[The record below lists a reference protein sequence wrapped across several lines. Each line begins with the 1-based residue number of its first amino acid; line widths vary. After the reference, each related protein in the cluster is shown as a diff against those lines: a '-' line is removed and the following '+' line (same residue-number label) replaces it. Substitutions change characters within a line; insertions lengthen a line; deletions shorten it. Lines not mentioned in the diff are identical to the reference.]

1 MAYCTINDIRNYVEE
16 EELVQLTNDRDVN
29 AVNTL
34 DSDTTS
40 GYDNISLT
48 SSDEFPNSNGC
59 VRIDDEEIFYIL
71 NSYNTLSGLTRGY
84 NNTVET
90 SHSSGDIVTEIH
102 LVDEDIIT
110 RAIVDADAEIDTYL
124 GTVFN
129 DVPLSDIPNSI
140 RYTSVNIAIYNLYS
154 RRMAIP
160 PQIEARYNNSIKF
173 LNNVLE
179 GKISLGDPTIDAS
192 KDEKIIIN
200 TSEDNII
207 FTIENTVENTTGS
220 LDLF

>member
-1 MAYCTINDIRNYVEE
+1 MYCSIDDIRNYVEE
-16 EELVQLTNDRDVN
+16 ELLVQLTNDRDVN
-29 AVNTL
+29 AINTL
-34 DSDTTS
+34 ATDTTS
-40 GYDNISLT
+40 GYDNITLT
-48 SSDEFPNSNGC
+48 SSDEFPNANGC
-59 VRIDDEEIFYIL
+59 IRIDDEEIFYIL

-84 NNTVET
+84 NNTVEA
-90 SHSSGDIVTEIH
+90 SHSSGDTVTEIH

-160 PQIEARYNNSIKF
+160 PQIETRYSNSIKF

-179 GKISLGDPTIDAS
+179 GKISLGDSTIDAS
-192 KDEKIIIN
+192 KDEKITIN

-207 FTIENTVENTTGS
+207 FTIENTVENTTGT